1 MRAPEVCMSSD
12 RPPESS
18 LDVWLVVLAAL
29 GMTAWYLKS
38 QLIYS
43 LTFLYQLAQLIFPGR
58 LPRIG

>member
-1 MRAPEVCMSSD
+1 MSSN

-29 GMTAWYLKS
+29 GMTAWYLKY

-43 LTFLYQLAQLIFPGR
+43 LVFLFQLAQLIFPGR